1 MNTFH
6 ACVTYD
12 TMMQGFKF
20 DLAPH
25 FEAKRCRFTCGI
37 QSWHCKREPKRKNF
51 ATNGL
56 QRRLGVDMAFTVPF
70 KYFQVSNG
78 LRRQTCEIAAVP
90 IFWVQSLWLH
100 KLLLAAKV
108 KSHAARAI
116 SKSLPPGWDVEAP
129 LVSQTRGRWN
139 LHVHL
144 ILIIWC
150 IYIHSTPGVHIH
162 ISYHM
167 NFHLKVQHSEFSTTS
182 GCWHFFLL
190 RSEAPKHVSHLNVER
205 AISPKPR
212 FRYFAR
218 RPC

>member
-90 IFWVQSLWLH
+90 IF
-100 KLLLAAKV
+100 
-108 KSHAARAI
+108 
-116 SKSLPPGWDVEAP
+116 
-129 LVSQTRGRWN
+129 
-139 LHVHL
+139 
-144 ILIIWC
+144 
-150 IYIHSTPGVHIH
+150 
-162 ISYHM
+162 
-167 NFHLKVQHSEFSTTS
+167 
-182 GCWHFFLL
+182 
-190 RSEAPKHVSHLNVER
+190 
-205 AISPKPR
+205 
-212 FRYFAR
+212 
-218 RPC
+218 